1 MVRGD
6 RAYPVDTLEGYRL
19 FVVNEW
25 DVALKLGDIAVVDE
39 WPAPADA

>member
-25 DVALKLGDIAVVDE
+25 DVALKLGDIAVYDE
-39 WPAPADA
+39 LSAATDD